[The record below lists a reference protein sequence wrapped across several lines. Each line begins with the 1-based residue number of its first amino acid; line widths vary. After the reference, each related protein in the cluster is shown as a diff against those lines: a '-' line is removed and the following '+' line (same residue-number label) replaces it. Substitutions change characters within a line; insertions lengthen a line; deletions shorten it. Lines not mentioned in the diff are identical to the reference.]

1 MDHDYKLLFVQ
12 LMHSFRLLVLL
23 NEKIIDDYRW

>member
-12 LMHSFRLLVLL
+12 LMPSFRLLL
-23 NEKIIDDYRW
+23 NKKIIDDYSW